1 MAVPLTAGHPSCT
14 VNHRTVDSSE
24 DARATI
30 PKVASENIGGPY
42 LTAALFCDRVLQ
54 EQSGVL
60 SLIRVVDR
68 LNIAGPSETMPT
80 TSIPTV
86 LCMSFKSGI
95 FRGPADVTVT
105 PIDPNGN
112 RLRTIIRQQ
121 VNFEGDDDRGINLN
135 INMNF
140 PVTESGV
147 YWFEIAVKNEV
158 LTRTPFR
165 ILYQRTGSQPQSIQH
180 PH

>member
-1 MAVPLTAGHPSCT
+1 M
-14 VNHRTVDSSE
+14 
-24 DARATI
+24 
-30 PKVASENIGGPY
+30 
-42 LTAALFCDRVLQ
+42 
-54 EQSGVL
+54 L

-68 LNIAGPSETMPT
+68 LTIAGQSETMPT

-105 PIDPNGN
+105 PIDHNGN
-112 RLRTIIRQQ
+112 RLRLIIRQQ

-135 INMNF
+135 IDMNF
-140 PVTESGV
+140 PVTEPGV
-147 YWFEIAVKNEV
+147 YWFEIAVKDEV

-165 ILYQRTGSQPQSIQH
+165 ILYQRMGSQSQSF
-180 PH
+180 